1 LIVNTTL
8 KRPDDGTTNARHF
21 LFKISVLQSFIFRR
35 TTMEFI
41 NRLLITEPAS
51 SSSESYAM
59 DGIAPES
66 STKCGSIRSGL
77 LAGSSLSGKILTGL
91 LISACLSAVSGC
103 TFTRQALLKTLKAED
118 ASAKSAAASDCTRPD
133 CAAPVVNAAAPPMT
147 AFPTPVPSE
156 TPPAATPGPHP
167 MPQSAMHQNAM
178 PQNAMLQS
186 GIPQTAM
193 PQSAMT
199 QPMMQ
204 PIMQVPSEY
213 SMQASPQMQVPQQF
227 AHSYPANGVSQP
239 QQVLPAPPITIQPSA
254 VPFGYRVGLVPD
266 PAVLG
271 TLPATSD
278 MSQSGAMLSC
288 PPPSQYPGRIMT
300 PAQSSPVDEKL
311 TECQTQVE
319 ALSQRLSSLQDSTQS
334 NELTLQTMAA
344 EQMRLKKDNELL
356 RKRAEMADKQYLQT
370 LDSLSNMLEDD
381 RPEPAE
387 PVEPAAP
394 STTRQTNSRSSQPQY
409 SEPTSVL
416 LPTVE

>member
-1 LIVNTTL
+1 
-8 KRPDDGTTNARHF
+8 
-21 LFKISVLQSFIFRR
+21 
-35 TTMEFI
+35 MEFI

-77 LAGSSLSGKILTGL
+77 SAGSSLSGKILTGL

>member
-1 LIVNTTL
+1 
-8 KRPDDGTTNARHF
+8 
-21 LFKISVLQSFIFRR
+21 
-35 TTMEFI
+35 
-41 NRLLITEPAS
+41 
-51 SSSESYAM
+51 
-59 DGIAPES
+59 
-66 STKCGSIRSGL
+66 
-77 LAGSSLSGKILTGL
+77 
-91 LISACLSAVSGC
+91 
-103 TFTRQALLKTLKAED
+103 
-118 ASAKSAAASDCTRPD
+118 
-133 CAAPVVNAAAPPMT
+133 
-147 AFPTPVPSE
+147 
-156 TPPAATPGPHP
+156 